1 MDCNMPGFPDLH
13 YLLELLKLMSIESV
27 MPPNYLIL
35 ANPFS
40 SCPPS
45 FPASGSFPR
54 SQFFASSSQSI
65 GASVS
70 ASVLPVNIQESLVH
84 IWNFRWP
91 YRNLPQETAASCLC
105 PSWGRKFLLTIQRI
119 SHSLWHCPQC
129 LHTASWNVG
138 VVSGIHS
145 WAIKCESY
153 VKEGRIK
160 CFGFVFFISGK
171 RTNLYTILINFI
183 TIKVQLFI
191 SGLGNISQ
199 IF

>member
-1 MDCNMPGFPDLH
+1 MDCSMPGFPDLH

-91 YRNLPQETAASCLC
+91 YRNLPQETAASCLREEESFFWQFREYLTLSDTVHSAFILLPELWVWC
-105 PSWGRKFLLTIQRI
+105 LEFTLGLLNVSPMLRRGELNVLDLCFLL
-119 SHSLWHCPQC
+119 
-129 LHTASWNVG
+129 A
-138 VVSGIHS
+138 
-145 WAIKCESY
+145 E
-153 VKEGRIK
+153 KEQTYIP
-160 CFGFVFFISGK
+160 F
-171 RTNLYTILINFI
+171 
-183 TIKVQLFI
+183 
-191 SGLGNISQ
+191 
-199 IF
+199 